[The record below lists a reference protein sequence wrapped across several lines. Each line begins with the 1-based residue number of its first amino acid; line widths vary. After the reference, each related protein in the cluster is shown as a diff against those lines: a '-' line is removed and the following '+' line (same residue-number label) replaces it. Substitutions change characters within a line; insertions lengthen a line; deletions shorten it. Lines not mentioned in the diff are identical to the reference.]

1 MDVLSFLVGVI
12 IGLISGIITGSFL
25 YIKKGGKTEDK
36 EILLRLDNLQDSNI
50 KLIEENSRLKTE
62 NQYLKSR
69 EEEITNQIKVYAN
82 ELLEKTAKSLSDSQ
96 NSRLESTIDP
106 LNKALKEFKNK
117 IELEKTEEVK
127 ERTSLKLE
135 LKTLMDL
142 NQVLATEAKEL
153 TLALKGDQK
162 TQGTW
167 GELKL
172 RKVLEAS
179 GLVEGEEFIEQ
190 GEGLNL
196 KDDEGKRQLPD
207 VVVKLPDNKH
217 IIIDS
222 KISLLSYEKYVN
234 SDTEGERERHLS
246 DHIRSLKNHINLL
259 SEKHYHAN
267 KTLSSPEFVFLFM
280 GLEPALIVA
289 LQKDLSIATE
299 AWNKNI
305 ILVTPSLMLASLK
318 SVASVWKHEKQTKN
332 AVEIAEKAGNL
343 YDKFVLFFEELEEVE
358 KKLDSTKDG
367 YSKVLNHIRYGKG
380 NLIKRVEDIKK
391 LGAKAKK
398 QINPKLIDDSE

>member
-1 MDVLSFLVGVI
+1 
-12 IGLISGIITGSFL
+12 
-25 YIKKGGKTEDK
+25 
-36 EILLRLDNLQDSNI
+36 
-50 KLIEENSRLKTE
+50 
-62 NQYLKSR
+62 
-69 EEEITNQIKVYAN
+69 
-82 ELLEKTAKSLSDSQ
+82 
-96 NSRLESTIDP
+96 
-106 LNKALKEFKNK
+106 
-117 IELEKTEEVK
+117 
-127 ERTSLKLE
+127 
-135 LKTLMDL
+135 MDL